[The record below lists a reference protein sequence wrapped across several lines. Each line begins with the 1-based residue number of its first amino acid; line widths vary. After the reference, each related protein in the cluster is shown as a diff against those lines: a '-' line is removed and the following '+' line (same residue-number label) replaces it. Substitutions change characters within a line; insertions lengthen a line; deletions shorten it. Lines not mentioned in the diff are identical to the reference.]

1 MKTIKTYIIMYHSG
15 KIEVLDNKN
24 PQAALD
30 YLIDNHEYIETI
42 YHGEFVSLPSPKE
55 EKNFLSIK
63 TPQANGGE

>member
-30 YLIDNHEYIETI
+30 YLADNHQYIESI
-42 YHGEFVSLPSPKE
+42 MMGEMVSFSKPK
-55 EKNFLSIK
+55 SDK
-63 TPQANGGE
+63 TNGGE